1 MKGVLE
7 TQQPET
13 VVPDATGDSQ
23 LPQQGGTLVYAPFI
37 RIMTFVIIA
46 VVVAMMSLIYAR
58 WATVREPSS
67 AVVILGDQ
75 THDGAKIEVKGI
87 HKKTWHAVLNEE
99 NRYETPI
106 LLDPGHYTIKVTHK
120 NDVLLDTDFIVE
132 SLRGCQYILSPAVEI
147 VGPPAATRDVQ
158 LTLDMENP
166 QPNQVAHQELTLSL
180 AQGYHKTAYLAP
192 GDYRATASQD
202 GRVISR
208 DVFKVQ
214 MGHPLTVKLGL
225 APAE

>member
-7 TQQPET
+7 TPHPET
-13 VVPDATGDSQ
+13 VAPDATADSQ
-23 LPQQGGTLVYAPFI
+23 SPQQGGTLVYAPFV
-37 RIMTFVIIA
+37 RVMTFVIIA

-67 AVVILGDQ
+67 AVVILADQ
-75 THDGAKIEVKGI
+75 TQDGTKIEVKGY
-87 HKKTWHAVLNEE
+87 KKTWNAVLNEE

-120 NDVLLDTDFIVE
+120 KDVLLSTDFIVE

-147 VGPPAATRDVQ
+147 IGPPAATGNVQ
-158 LTLDMENP
+158 LTLEMENP
-166 QPNQVAHQELTLSL
+166 QPNQNNAHQELTLSL
-180 AQGYHKTAYLAP
+180 AQGYHKTAYLSP
-192 GDYRATASQD
+192 GEYRATATQD

-208 DVFKVQ
+208 DVFTVQ
-214 MGHPLTVKLGL
+214 MYHPLTVKLGQ
-225 APAE
+225 APPQ